1 MDKTKITIEA
11 QVAAPVKK
19 VWDYYNQPQH
29 IIRWNFAHESW
40 QCPSAENDLRP
51 GGKLKSRMEARDGSF
66 GFDFEAIYT
75 DVQPGKEFSYEF
87 GGRKASVSFS
97 KNGEETEIVICFDP
111 ETTHSIELQR
121 SGWQSILNNFKSY
134 TENN

>member
-1 MDKTKITIEA
+1 MITIKALIKADA
-11 QVAAPVKK
+11 QK
-19 VWDYYNQPQH
+19 VWDYYTLPHH
-29 IIRWNFAHESW
+29 IIRWNFADPGWH
-40 QCPSAENDLRP
+40 CPKAENDLRP
-51 GGKLKSRMEARDGSF
+51 GGTYKARMEAKDGSF